1 MFRVQVLGTGSAIPT
16 FYRWLSAQVVTYNE
30 RHYLVDCGEGT
41 QIQLMRCKIRLHRM
55 DAIFISHLHGDHVLG
70 LPGLLSSLSLDGR
83 TSELK
88 LFAPAA
94 LENVLKMIL
103 QQTNSYLSYPLTF
116 IALEDFA
123 VGEIIFTT
131 EHLTVR
137 SLPLAH
143 RIFCRGFH
151 FSEVNKRPK
160 FDFYTAKALEIP
172 NVYFHLLKQGNSIT
186 LEDGRE
192 ISPEQVLLPPDP
204 SLSYSYCS
212 DTAYQEQLIPYI
224 QNSDLLYH
232 EATFM
237 ESQRKRATET
247 AHSTAKDAAN
257 IAEKANV
264 RRLLLGHFSARYTDI
279 FPLLQE
285 AREIFPNTLA
295 AEDTKIYWVDSLR
308 LKKEGDMNEKI

>member
-1 MFRVQVLGTGSAIPT
+1 MFRVQVLGTGSAVPT

-41 QIQLMRCKIRLHRM
+41 QMQLLRCKVRLHRM

-83 TSELK
+83 TNELK
-88 LFAPAA
+88 LFAPSA
-94 LENVLKMIL
+94 LENVLKIIL

-116 IALEDFA
+116 VPLEDFS
-123 VGEIIFTT
+123 VGDIIFTT
-131 EHLTVR
+131 EQLTVR
-137 SLPLAH
+137 TIPLAH

-151 FSEVNKRPK
+151 FAETNKRAK
-160 FDFYTAKALEIP
+160 FDFYAAKALDIP
-172 NVYFHLLKQGNSIT
+172 NQYFQLLKQGNTIT
-186 LEDGRE
+186 LENGR
-192 ISPEQVLLPPDP
+192 IITPEQVLLPAEPT
-204 SLSYSYCS
+204 LSYSYCS
-212 DTAYQEQLIPYI
+212 DTAYHEPLIPYI

-237 ESQRKRATET
+237 ENQRKRAVET

-257 IAEKANV
+257 IAKKANV
-264 RRLLLGHFSARYTDI
+264 KRLLLGHFSARYTDI

-285 AREIFPNTLA
+285 AREIFPNTLTA
-295 AEDTKIYWVDSLR
+295 DDTKIYWVDSNR
-308 LKKEGDMNEKI
+308 IKKEIVEE

>member
-1 MFRVQVLGTGSAIPT
+1 MFRVQVLGTGSAVPT

-83 TSELK
+83 TNELK
-88 LFAPAA
+88 LFAPSA
-94 LENVLKMIL
+94 LENVLKIIL

-116 IALEDFA
+116 VPLEDFA
-123 VGEIIFTT
+123 IGEIIFTT

-137 SLPLAH
+137 TIPLAH

-151 FSEVNKRPK
+151 FCEVNKRPK

-186 LEDGRE
+186 LEDGRV
-192 ISPEQVLLPPDP
+192 IHPEQVLLAPDP
-204 SLSYSYCS
+204 VLSYSYCS
-212 DTAYQEQLIPYI
+212 DTSYHEPLLPYI

-237 ESQRKRATET
+237 ENQRKRAVET

-257 IAEKANV
+257 IALKANV
-264 RRLLLGHFSARYTDI
+264 KRLLLGHFSARYTDV

-285 AREIFPNTLA
+285 AREIFPNATA
-295 AEDTKIYWVDSLR
+295 AEDTKIYWVDSNR
-308 LKKEGDMNEKI
+308 IKNEKQEE